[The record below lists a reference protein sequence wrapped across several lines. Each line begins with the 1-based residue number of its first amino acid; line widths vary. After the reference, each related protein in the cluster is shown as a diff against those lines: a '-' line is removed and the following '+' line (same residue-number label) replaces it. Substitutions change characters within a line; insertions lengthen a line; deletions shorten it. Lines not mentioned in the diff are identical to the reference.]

1 MAVLVGDG
9 TSGSEWKSDRTAL
22 PTGTSYPSSPYVGD
36 CYYKTDT
43 NKVRIYDG
51 SSWDDV

>member
-1 MAVLVGDG
+1 MAVVVGDG

-22 PTGTSYPSSPYVGD
+22 PTGTSYPSSPSVGD